1 MMMLSEIA
9 TAVKGRMQGDDVLI
23 GHVGTDSRHIAPEQL
38 FVAIKGERFDGNQ
51 FAADALQQG
60 ANAVVVS
67 DANLNVEPAV
77 YVDDSTLALGALA
90 AHWRQK
96 MQAPVVAITGSNG
109 KTTTK
114 EMLKAMLKAS
124 VKADDLVHATA
135 GNLNNDIGMPLT
147 LLQATATHQYIVLEM
162 GMNHLGEIA
171 YLTNIAKPKVAVV
184 NNAGTAHIGELGSRE
199 NIAKAKGEIFEG
211 LGEDGIAVLNAD
223 DAFADYWKDL
233 NKERQTITFG
243 FDQAADIHAEYEEDG
258 QGFVLH
264 VDALGDCFQVKLNA
278 SGQHNAY
285 NALAAIGVATALKID
300 TKAISQGLQSFQ
312 GVDGRLQAIEGVNGA
327 LVIDD
332 TYNANPDSMHAA
344 IDVLSQKAGNT
355 IFVMG
360 DMAELGSDAVAMHAE
375 IGAYASQKEID
386 VLLTLGV
393 LSVDAAKQFGGE
405 GRAFAEVDDLVAALT
420 PLLAPGTTVLVKGS
434 RSMRM
439 ERVVKQIQAESKRE
453 ETSCS

>member
-9 TAVKGRMQGDDVLI
+9 TAVNGRMQGNDVLI
-23 GHVGTDSRHIAPEQL
+23 NHVGTDSRNVIPEQL
-38 FVAIKGERFDGNQ
+38 FVAIKGERFDGNRY
-51 FAADALQQG
+51 AADALAQG

-67 DANLNVEPAV
+67 DADLTIEPAV
-77 YVDDSTLALGALA
+77 YVDDSTLALGDLA

-96 MQAPVVAITGSNG
+96 MHAPVVAITGSNG

-114 EMLKAMLKAS
+114 EMLKAILQAS
-124 VKADDLVHATA
+124 VNAGELVHATA

-147 LLQATATHQYIVLEM
+147 LLKATTTHQHIVLEM

-171 YLTNIAKPKVAVV
+171 YLTNIAKPNVAVV
-184 NNAGTAHIGELGSRE
+184 NNAGTAHIGELGSKE

-211 LGEDGIAVLNAD
+211 LGRDGVAVVNAD

-233 NKERQTITFG
+233 NKSRQTITFG
-243 FDQAADIHAEYEEDG
+243 FDQAADVHAEYKEDG
-258 QGFVLH
+258 RGIVLH
-264 VDALGDCFQVKLNA
+264 VDALGDCFSVRLNA

-285 NALAAIGVATALKID
+285 NALAAIGVATALKVD
-300 TKAISQGLQSFQ
+300 AQAMVQGLESFQ
-312 GVDGRLQAIEGVNGA
+312 GVDGRLQMVEGVNGA

-344 IDVLSQKAGNT
+344 IDVLSQKVGKT

-360 DMAELGSDAVAMHAE
+360 DMAELGADAVVMHAE
-375 IGAYASQKEID
+375 IGAYANQKGID
-386 VLLTLGV
+386 TFLALGV
-393 LSVDAAKQFGGE
+393 LSEDAAKQFGGY
-405 GRAFAEVDDLVAALT
+405 GQAFAEVDDLVTALT
-420 PLLAPGTTVLVKGS
+420 PMLAPGITVLVKGS

-439 ERVVKQIQAESKRE
+439 ERVVKKIQAESKKD
-453 ETSCS
+453 ETSCC